1 MNSKIHNRILKT
13 FCIINFHHK
22 PHRFRI
28 NCKDLIHWWSNV
40 GVQGVLVSKIGFQK
54 HFVSS
59 HFVIKAI
66 DNE

>member
-1 MNSKIHNRILKT
+1 
-13 FCIINFHHK
+13 
-22 PHRFRI
+22 
-28 NCKDLIHWWSNV
+28 LIHWWSNV